1 MVVRED
7 VLTMELPKDKRG
19 RDRIFR
25 IVKSIAA
32 RPAERPH
39 RLLQERIRLG
49 IISSLAVNPAL
60 SFNDLKNLL
69 KTTDGNL
76 SVHARRLEGAGLV
89 KCTKSFSGRIPR
101 TEYKI
106 TERGKKSLQ
115 RYLDSMEKLIAVM
128 RQQ

>member
-1 MVVRED
+1 
-7 VLTMELPKDKRG
+7 MELPKDKRG

>member
-1 MVVRED
+1 MVRED

-32 RPAERPH
+32 RPVERPH

-49 IISSLAVNPAL
+49 ITSALAVNPAL
-60 SFNDLKNLL
+60 SFTDLKNLL

-76 SVHARRLEGAGLV
+76 SVHARRLEEAGLL
-89 KCTKSFSGRIPR
+89 KCIKSFAGRIPK

-106 TERGKKSLQ
+106 TDAGRKALEW
-115 RYLDSMEKLIAVM
+115 YLDEMEKLIDVM
-128 RQQ
+128 RG